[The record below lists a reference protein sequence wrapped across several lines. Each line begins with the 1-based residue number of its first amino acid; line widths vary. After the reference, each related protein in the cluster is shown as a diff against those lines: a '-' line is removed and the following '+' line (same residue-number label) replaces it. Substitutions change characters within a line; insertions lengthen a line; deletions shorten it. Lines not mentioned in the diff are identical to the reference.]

1 MLLPY
6 GLCYRLHN
14 MCADRMTCACQRRFQ
29 DNRVLDVINTYKQQ
43 AKSTQWNGL
52 LHVECCQLP
61 QYRPPF
67 VFSNMNRTKKK
78 KNIRERERE
87 NIFQSELLNDSRG
100 IWRRASMVP
109 LVLRNSIFLRALKMS
124 QIYTT
129 PEGFTSIWGKL
140 LHA

>member
-1 MLLPY
+1 
-6 GLCYRLHN
+6 
-14 MCADRMTCACQRRFQ
+14 
-29 DNRVLDVINTYKQQ
+29 
-43 AKSTQWNGL
+43 
-52 LHVECCQLP
+52 
-61 QYRPPF
+61 
-67 VFSNMNRTKKK
+67 MNRTKK

-129 PEGFTSIWGKL
+129 PEGFTSI
-140 LHA
+140 